1 MARPANHQRAGAQ
14 TRATRET
21 YQEDANLLTAWC
33 GGWYDGLAHRR
44 FLDYKEGRL
53 AEHDFIEYCK
63 ARLEEKVIHAIGVV
77 IKEIRAE
84 ERMSE

>member
-1 MARPANHQRAGAQ
+1 
-14 TRATRET
+14 
-21 YQEDANLLTAWC
+21 
-33 GGWYDGLAHRR
+33 
-44 FLDYKEGRL
+44 LDYKKGRL
-53 AEHDFIEYCK
+53 AEHDVIEYCK